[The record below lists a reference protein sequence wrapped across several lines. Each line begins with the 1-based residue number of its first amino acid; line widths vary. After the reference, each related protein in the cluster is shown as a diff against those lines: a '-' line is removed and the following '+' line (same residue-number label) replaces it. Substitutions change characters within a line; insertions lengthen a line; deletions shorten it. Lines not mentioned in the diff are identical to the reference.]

1 MSSSLIS
8 HPKGENKMELIS
20 MILDSAY
27 GILAFFVV
35 CILVM
40 IAIVTFPIW
49 IIPYLIFRR

>member
-1 MSSSLIS
+1 
-8 HPKGENKMELIS
+8 MELIS